1 MKTLIGI
8 LAALI
13 SMAFICLLILRIWD
27 IQIVSL
33 QTIIRSSATLI
44 TLGIAA
50 VALLVIYG
58 GFLRSN
64 NQAYNK
70 NAGRRAHPKI

>member
-1 MKTLIGI
+1 MKTFIGI

-13 SMAFICLLILRIWD
+13 SLAFVGLIVLRIWD

-33 QTIIRSSATLI
+33 QTIIRSSTTLI
-44 TLGIAA
+44 TLGAAA
-50 VALLVIYG
+50 VILLFIYG
-58 GFLRSN
+58 GFLRKN

-70 NAGRRAHPKI
+70 DGGNHAHPKL